1 MGEMSMHLPIFTASS
16 MLKAQTV
23 EGQAEE
29 ENIYKC
35 VCHKQGDKMM
45 DGCEDQRYVY
55 GRHHRMIPKSAL
67 VLRACRSC
75 HFRHFRKRL
84 PMTDWCIHADSM
96 QSTISLSIL
105 PFSSSESSCI
115 GSSFRAKTVS
125 SNWTPRRVKRH
136 WKSDKICVKR
146 GGGY

>member
-45 DGCEDQRYVY
+45 DGCEDQRYMY
-55 GRHHRMIPKSAL
+55 GRRHRMIPKSAL

-125 SNWTPRRVKRH
+125 SNWTARRVKRH
-136 WKSDKICVKR
+136 WKSDTICVKR